1 MTISQEI
8 KNLQDLV
15 KSLLTT
21 DARLRDCDRKLSAR
35 VWATQL
41 GGLDELKKGSAY
53 DFLVLYSAANTE
65 LFSQESIGRA
75 RRLIQETNPN
85 LRGENW
91 EKRQGEAE
99 NVKKIIREK

>member
-1 MTISQEI
+1 MRVSEEI

-21 DARLRDCDRKLSAR
+21 DSRLRDCDRKLSAR

-41 GGLDELKKGSAY
+41 GGIDELKSGSAY
-53 DFLVLYSAANTE
+53 DFLCLYSDVNTQ

-75 RRLIQETNPN
+75 RRLIQENFPN

-99 NVKKIIREK
+99 NVKRIIKGK